1 MWCHVSLQTRA
12 ILLGGICQICC
23 CVGILQENTDI
34 IHLSLQERM
43 FRGVIFD
50 IERMKQKAQAGQM
63 SHGPQERRPR
73 KARYVGHMSVWSLC
87 KVWRMSAFCH
97 VATLHVCRGVW
108 KPGGVLDALLDASHL
123 HWTVELNWLWDF
135 EIWAISPNLEGKTWV
150 MPCPLWHWAHVH
162 SP

>member
-1 MWCHVSLQTRA
+1 MSLQTRA

-87 KVWRMSAFCH
+87 KVRRMSAICH
-97 VATLHVCRGVW
+97 VATLHVCRGV
-108 KPGGVLDALLDASHL
+108 
-123 HWTVELNWLWDF
+123 
-135 EIWAISPNLEGKTWV
+135 
-150 MPCPLWHWAHVH
+150 
-162 SP
+162 